1 MIIILFVI
9 ILEELYTNGT
19 MNQLQDLDIS
29 TKGHF
34 KKQIFNPFDYQKAL
48 IDESNDP
55 NIKTSLMIKLKLMVI
70 F

>member
-34 KKQIFNPFDYQKAL
+34 KKQIFNPFDYQKVL